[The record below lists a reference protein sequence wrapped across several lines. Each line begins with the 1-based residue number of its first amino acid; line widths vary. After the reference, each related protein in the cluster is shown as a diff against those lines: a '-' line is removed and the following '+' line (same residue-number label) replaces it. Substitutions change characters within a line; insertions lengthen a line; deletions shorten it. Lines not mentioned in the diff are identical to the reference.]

1 MKNILSLLTLG
12 TCGMLIGSSLSSCI
26 LVANTSDTPSTGRQ
40 LGDLKTALDE
50 GAITKSE
57 FEAQKARVLKEQ

>member
-1 MKNILSLLTLG
+1 MKNILRLLSLG
-12 TCGMLIGSSLSSCI
+12 TCGLLIGSSLSSCI
-26 LVANTSDTPSTGRQ
+26 IVADTSDTTTTGRE

-57 FEAQKARVLKEQ
+57 FEAQKARILNGQ